1 MMNINVSSRKCAVRV
16 APTCADERITVVVSP
31 EQARVRDAAFEA
43 AYRAAGMEAHLTTL
57 LVEARDAQ
65 ERLKGDVKSFL
76 FLDRAIVALEKAHA
90 KLGKENEPIYRAA
103 EEAGERWGDLFH
115 HADLLQYWGQTNYG
129 GCGPKNHGLLA
140 IAWAQIHGVYSEIP
154 ESLMDTHYA
163 VHHMA
168 IIGRG

>member
-103 EEAGERWGDLFH
+103 EEAGERWGICSTMPTCCSIGVRPTTGAAAPRTMAF
-115 HADLLQYWGQTNYG
+115 
-129 GCGPKNHGLLA
+129 GPSPGHKSTVCTPKYRRA
-140 IAWAQIHGVYSEIP
+140 
-154 ESLMDTHYA
+154 
-163 VHHMA
+163 
-168 IIGRG
+168 